1 LHSILA
7 IKVAVTI
14 NLVQPVAII
23 IAIIIIS
30 PFILL
35 AQEVVVRLATK
46 SKVIQFEK
54 VTLL

>member
-1 LHSILA
+1 M
-7 IKVAVTI
+7 VAVTI

-23 IAIIIIS
+23 IAIIVS